1 MTTYVSTPERARQTP
16 AGALR
21 QRIADLEALR
31 DRVDA
36 ELADTRARLRRLG
49 LANTQ
54 AHRTIVPTGTDP
66 SAVRAWGRRH
76 GWTLGNR
83 GRLPADLITAYVRA
97 HTPGAT
103 P

>member
-1 MTTYVSTPERARQTP
+1 MSTYVSTPERARQTP

-21 QRIADLEALR
+21 HRIAELEELR

-36 ELADTRARLRRLG
+36 ELAQTRARLRRLG

-54 AHRTIVPTGTDP
+54 AHRTIVPDGIDP
-66 SAVRAWGRRH
+66 AKVRAWGRHH

-83 GRLPADLITAYVRA
+83 GRLPADLITAYLGA
-97 HTPGAT
+97 HR
-103 P
+103 